1 MRFCLSFVPPLW
13 DNSIR
18 IFDYQAVWV
27 LWTYSDPSFAV
38 FKELPV
44 SNQNRYVLQYFKAS
58 LCFFVIAAKRVKR
71 ILLQSAFRSTPTK
84 SNCYGVIIL
93 ALVLFS
99 AVSEWTSAIMIGVLT
114 PTQRIYQMRNK
125 KLNINKYFE
134 CVSMKVTNNLSTINP
149 VI

>member
-38 FKELPV
+38 
-44 SNQNRYVLQYFKAS
+44 SNQNRCVLQFFKAS
-58 LCFFVIAAKRVKR
+58 LCFFVVAAKRVKR
-71 ILLQSAFRSTPTK
+71 ILLQSVFRSTPTK

-93 ALVLFS
+93 ALVLFFT
-99 AVSEWTSAIMIGVLT
+99 VSECTRAIMIGVLK
-114 PTQRIYQMRNK
+114 PTKRIHQSRNK
-125 KLNINKYFE
+125 KWNINKYLE
-134 CVSMKVTNNLSTINP
+134 CVSMKVAKNFSTINP